1 MTEWKETPQVKR
13 SFEEAL
19 FLRERLEK
27 YAGSIMN
34 HPDKADQNMILDYF
48 HTLYALVEKEEL
60 IYTRMTLSE
69 DAECKEMVKTL
80 TEQLRMFE
88 VFDEN
93 ANMRDVFAAVKKE
106 IRSTLTKLD
115 DNTPLDEDPFL

>member
-34 HPDKADQNMILDYF
+34 HPETADQNMILDYF

-80 TEQLRMFE
+80 TEQLRLFE